1 MTAPTKSTCW
11 PAKANLGSPSP
22 AFHTGPVRVP
32 ESHDRVAPWGRPNT
46 PFPATTCALW
56 LAHEAVRVVH
66 HVPARLIALATVVSR
81 ELSDADHAAAEAQR
95 AERQA
100 AETERILAQMID
112 QSRKYGL

>member
-1 MTAPTKSTCW
+1 MTAPTEISLARAGDLITV
-11 PAKANLGSPSP
+11 PGL
-22 AFHTGPVRVP
+22 HTGPVRVKSLT
-32 ESHDRVAPWGRPNT
+32 EAPWDGWHSPGDYVHLVWAAEGARGS
-46 PFPATTCALW
+46 TTF
-56 LAHEAVRVVH
+56 RVD
-66 HVPARLIALATVVSR
+66 ALAVVVSR